1 MGRIIH
7 FEIPADDVARAS
19 AFYEKAFGWK
29 IQAWGGPI
37 EYHLIET
44 GPRETPGIDG
54 AIMPREAPVDRVVN
68 TVGVDDIEA
77 ARAAVRAAGGEL
89 VSDVSDIPDVGKF
102 CYCRDT
108 EGNLLGLMQSLP
120 SQG

>member
-1 MGRIIH
+1 MGRVIH

-29 IQAWGGPI
+29 IQAWDGPI

-44 GPRETPGIDG
+44 GAREELGIDG

-89 VSDVSDIPDVGKF
+89 VSDVNDIPGVGKF

-108 EGNLLGLMQSLP
+108 EGNLFGLMQSLP